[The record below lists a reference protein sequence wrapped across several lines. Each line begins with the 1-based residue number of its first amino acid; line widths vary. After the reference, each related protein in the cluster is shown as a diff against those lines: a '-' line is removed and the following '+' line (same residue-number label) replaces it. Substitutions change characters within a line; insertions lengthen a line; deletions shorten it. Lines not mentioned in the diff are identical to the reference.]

1 MAKKEADKNAEDDVD
16 DDETVEPK
24 HIQTIERAK
33 LRRKRIRT
41 VVNFEE
47 AGSKTA
53 SKEPIVRMSVD
64 QNKNDILHYLD
75 RLISNVEWLVI
86 SHYSSIDRGQLSTSF
101 ESLRIFTYFAQSTYF
116 YTLKFLTN
124 A

>member
-1 MAKKEADKNAEDDVD
+1 MAKKEADKNAEDDDD

-24 HIQTIERAK
+24 HFQTIERAK

-53 SKEPIVRMSVD
+53 FKEPIARVSVGVD

-86 SHYSSIDRGQLSTSF
+86 SHYSSIDRGQLSICF
-101 ESLRIFTYFAQSTYF
+101 ESLRILHSLHIFTP
-116 YTLKFLTN
+116 
-124 A
+124 